1 MAAQPPQSPGAA
13 RSIPG
18 ALATLLG
25 FAAIFGSLSLWRGAT
40 ASFPWL
46 VLGVLIGSLLVLG
59 LLARAQVLRSAALTG
74 TWVGALWALLIGM
87 LTGARVTG
95 DQDAT
100 FIVALV
106 GALAGLGAGMLVT
119 GSRLRL
125 AGLTDSAGRERDPGD
140 PRKE

>member
-1 MAAQPPQSPGAA
+1 MSRLENA
-13 RSIPG
+13 RGIPG
-18 ALATLLG
+18 TLATLLG

-59 LLARAQVLRSAALTG
+59 MLARAQVLRSAALTG

-87 LTGARVTG
+87 LTGARVAA

-100 FIVALV
+100 FIVAMV
-106 GALAGLGAGMLVT
+106 GALAGLGAGMLIT
-119 GSRLRL
+119 GSRMRL
-125 AGLTDSAGRERDPGD
+125 ATLTDPAQQDRRE
-140 PRKE
+140 E